1 MAYGSISCVGVDVE
15 VDVDVDLIMAVV
27 VVVVVVERRGCHFC
41 SVILSR
47 SGHAR

>member
-27 VVVVVVERRGCHFC
+27 VVVERRGCHFC